1 MSTSENKRRENE
13 FVQTEGRLREHKK
26 RDQERASTI
35 QEREG
40 RGYVRVT
47 EGGRGQRG
55 DKNSSPALSMVAVLG
70 TQSDLNVDPSLVVLV
85 KRCGGVAIMLPKFRC
100 EINPT
105 GLVWGRYTI
114 QCLTNLLRV
123 MQRPST
129 A

>member
-1 MSTSENKRRENE
+1 MQHLT
-13 FVQTEGRLREHKK
+13 FQEGEISFY
-26 RDQERASTI
+26 AP
-35 QEREG
+35 G
-40 RGYVRVT
+40 VT
-47 EGGRGQRG
+47 DHVGKLKGLQQILFEKGLLVPGMAKTGGKRG